1 MKIIKYF
8 FQFLI
13 ISFLF
18 FLFKIL
24 GYKYSS
30 DLGSILGKYLGPFF
44 RSKKII
50 MNNLKRV
57 FPEIEIK
64 EINILIKNMWS
75 NYGRILSD
83 YIFIKNLRVSQFDKY
98 IEIKGTDILKKIKD
112 QNQPVI
118 FISGHFNNFELLA
131 MSIEKSGIDLAAIYR
146 PLNNM
151 FLNKTM
157 EKIRVNY
164 ICKNQ
169 IPKGLGGV
177 KDMLNFFNKG
187 TSLALMIDQRVS
199 QGTKINFFEKPAY
212 TTTIPAQFVKK
223 FKCPVVPMHIER
235 INKYFFKI
243 NVENPIYF
251 NEALSIDEIT
261 LNLNLWIEK
270 KIKKTPD
277 QWIWSHNRW
286 K

>member
-18 FLFKIL
+18 FLFKIF

-57 FPEIEIK
+57 FPDIEIK
-64 EINILIKNMWS
+64 EINILIKDMWS

-83 YIFIKNLRVSQFDKY
+83 YIFIKNLRISQFDKY
-98 IEIKGTDILKKIKD
+98 IEIEGTDILKKIKD

-118 FISGHFNNFELLA
+118 FVSGHFNNFELLA

-146 PLNNM
+146 PLNNI

-199 QGTKINFFEKPAY
+199 QGTKINFFKKTCLYHYY
-212 TTTIPAQFVKK
+212 TCTI
-223 FKCPVVPMHIER
+223 C
-235 INKYFFKI
+235 
-243 NVENPIYF
+243 
-251 NEALSIDEIT
+251 
-261 LNLNLWIEK
+261 K
-270 KIKKTPD
+270 KI
-277 QWIWSHNRW
+277 
-286 K
+286 

>member
-8 FQFLI
+8 FQFLAI
-13 ISFLF
+13 CLLFL
-18 FLFKIL
+18 LFKII

-30 DLGSILGKYLGPFF
+30 NLGAIVVRYLGPLF

-50 MNNLKRV
+50 NNNIKKV
-57 FPEIEIK
+57 FPEITIY
-64 EINILIKNMWS
+64 EINKLVKKMWS

-83 YIFIKNLRVSQFDKY
+83 YIFIKNLRLSEFDNF
-98 IEIKGTDILKKIKD
+98 IKVEGHDILKRIKEKK
-112 QNQPVI
+112 QPVI

-131 MSIEKSGIDLAAIYR
+131 MSIEKSGIELATIYR
-146 PLNNM
+146 PLNNV
-151 FLNKTM
+151 FLNKIM
-157 EKIRVNY
+157 EKIRLNY

-169 IPKGLGGV
+169 IPKGLMGV
-177 KDMLNFFNKG
+177 KKMLKLFNQG

-199 QGTKINFFEKPAY
+199 QGAKINFFKEPAY

-223 FKCPVVPMHIER
+223 FKCTIVPMHIER
-235 INKYFFKI
+235 VNKYSFII
-243 NVENPIYF
+243 NVDNPMNF
-251 NEALSIDEIT
+251 NDSLTVEEISLQ
-261 LNLNLWIEK
+261 LNSWLEK
-270 KIKKTPD
+270 KIKKNPS

>member
-30 DLGSILGKYLGPFF
+30 YLGSILGKYLGPFF

-199 QGTKINFFEKPAY
+199 QGTKINFFKKPAY

>member
-18 FLFKIL
+18 FLFKIF

-57 FPEIEIK
+57 FPDIEIK
-64 EINILIKNMWS
+64 EINILIKDMWS

-83 YIFIKNLRVSQFDKY
+83 YIFIKNLRISQFDKY
-98 IEIKGTDILKKIKD
+98 IEIEGTDILKKIKD

-118 FISGHFNNFELLA
+118 FVSGHFNNFELLA

-146 PLNNM
+146 PLNNI

-199 QGTKINFFEKPAY
+199 QGTKINFFKKPAY

-261 LNLNLWIEK
+261 LHLNLWIEK
-270 KIKKTPD
+270 KIKKNPN